1 MNRRDLLDLELN
13 YARMLRREAKSRA
26 KRYPALSAQLNR
38 WADAA
43 VGRAEAIR
51 SGPLFDTERAA

>member
-1 MNRRDLLDLELN
+1 MNRRDLIELEQH

-26 KRYPALSAQLNR
+26 KRYPAISERLNR

-43 VGRAEAIR
+43 MDRAETIR
-51 SGPLFDTERAA
+51 CGPLFEGEKA